1 MLNIVYSN
9 RYEVLRQCLIENLRT
24 GYSHPD
30 ADPVFSPLQ
39 VIVPG
44 DAVSDDLMRAMA
56 GHPDA
61 RGVCM
66 GLEMLWMSGWMRPYG
81 SLWLG
86 KGEIGKTLEWII
98 WDILDKGALEKEVL
112 GELGHF
118 LEKTKAMPVRKYEL
132 AIRIA
137 AVFTKY
143 INYRFDWVL
152 EWLEEA
158 DRAGHG
164 TSDRL
169 EVQRQLR
176 DRHPDMIWQKAL
188 WRKIRDSLE
197 RSAPRRQDARGK
209 DLIDLV
215 RRIPESLAEF
225 DGRNPP
231 DGRAL
236 HFFMPQ
242 ILPPLALPFL
252 AKEARQRE
260 VWLYLMNPCK
270 EYWFGADGRWFGSR
284 YEEWQTDNAFLH
296 RNASST
302 RALIDRIWRFA
313 PEEAG
318 QAVPLHEE
326 VAAEKQG
333 PPVHKMPHG
342 IPWNDLTETRI
353 ASVCQ
358 QDQADTPF
366 VNSHMIYVRRQ
377 GQSLLDRIADSIL
390 FDEPLEAG
398 AFSPQED
405 RSLRILK
412 ASGFV
417 RQVEAVIDWIHA
429 FKRDDPGL
437 KPEDILV
444 VTPQINEMAPLIQ
457 GVMASQP
464 EGQQIAYRILGRT
477 ELSVNTV
484 ASAILKTG
492 RLVHSMMSAAAFS
505 EVLSLPLMTACWGIS
520 LEDVQVISRWLG
532 AAGFRYGIDDGHLE
546 RLSATGMVNGA
557 GISDGTLERA
567 MERLVLGRLTAEGHY
582 QPYGDVLPV
591 YGTENA
597 GFDSVSDA
605 EGAERLDVLTNIFIA
620 LKSLYGQ
627 TFEKQTPDGWCCW
640 VESLLESLFPVG
652 IDQKEILADIGSFR
666 RVLAAE
672 TEIMVAVL
680 GDGLMPF
687 EVFWMALEKGFVE
700 SPGHQHQDGC
710 VVFAGMQDFRGLPFR
725 AIAMIGMDDGPV
737 FPGVNRAEEFDLTQ
751 PSEGLPEAQKRL
763 VRRRG
768 DRDSR
773 EDNRN
778 VFLDL
783 LLAAQDRLLI
793 VYDAGPEPAV
803 PAKAMN
809 PSIVVQDLLFWL
821 GESGL
826 DTKDITS
833 ILPLTR
839 YSAGNLWRMVDD
851 GSGRVAD
858 DGESAIRYFRTSDRQ
873 IESALASKDKPSEGM
888 FAAGSR
894 PLDSVWSEAS
904 TGTVALP
911 FSELMAVWNR
921 PDTFVRKAVGMADVG
936 WLEMD
941 RTPQIQMP
949 EDRLFQK
956 PLEKRILACLRRGES
971 VDFLDDDPRI
981 GCQDI
986 RHDLLEPVRLAMADA
1001 NALLESLECD
1011 GFEKRFQPVQ
1021 VPMDGLTVEIA
1032 VPEMEHCGGGIY
1044 GQEGYV
1050 QVASSS
1056 RDWTSARLL
1065 HLLVSASDRPLPM
1078 YIVSWGKEGSGLQ
1091 RLPVFPE
1098 AEARQFLL
1106 ALCQLYRKV
1115 VNDKTV
1121 FPDAYSNG
1129 FSGGPERP
1137 RFNPFWRHD
1146 EAWQD
1151 EKNDQKKEADRLLEG
1166 ILLTET
1172 LKSGDGKKDGRR
1184 SGGKNT
1190 VAELCGQIM
1199 KLMAAE
1205 AGQELEDA

>member
-1 MLNIVYSN
+1 MLNIIYSN
-9 RYEVLRQCLIENLRT
+9 RYEVLRQCLIENLRLD
-24 GYSHPD
+24 YSN
-30 ADPVFSPLQ
+30 ATIDPVFSPLQ
-39 VIVPG
+39 VIVPS

-56 GHPDA
+56 RHPDA
-61 RGVCM
+61 KGVCM

-86 KGEIGKTLEWII
+86 KGEIGKTLEWMI
-98 WDILDKGALEKEVL
+98 WDILDKGALDKDVL

-118 LEKTKAMPVRKYEL
+118 LEKTKALPVRKYEL

-152 EWLEEA
+152 EWLEEE
-158 DRAGHG
+158 GG
-164 TSDRL
+164 TGQGVSARL
-169 EVQRQLR
+169 ETQRQLR

-188 WRKIRDSLE
+188 WEKIRDGLGQ
-197 RSAPRRQDARGK
+197 RGHRKQDARGK
-209 DLIDLV
+209 DLIGLV

-225 DGRNPP
+225 DSQDPP
-231 DGRAL
+231 DSRAL

-252 AKEARQRE
+252 AKEASHRE

-313 PEEAG
+313 PEEVG
-318 QAVPLHEE
+318 QVVPLHEE
-326 VAAEKQG
+326 AVAEKQRT
-333 PPVHKMPHG
+333 VQKKPHG

-353 ASVCQ
+353 SSVCQ
-358 QDQADTPF
+358 LDQADTPF
-366 VNSHMIYVRRQ
+366 VNSHMVYVRRQ
-377 GQSLLDRIADSIL
+377 GKSLLDRIADSIL
-390 FDEPLEAG
+390 FDRPLEAG
-398 AFSPQED
+398 GFAPQED

-444 VTPQINEMAPLIQ
+444 VTPQIDEMAPLIQ

-492 RLVHSMMSAAAFS
+492 RLVYSMMSAAAFS
-505 EVLSLPLMTACWGIS
+505 EALSLPLLTACWGIS
-520 LEDVQVISRWLG
+520 LEDVQVITRWLA

-546 RLSATGMVNGA
+546 RLSATGQVKGA
-557 GISDGTLERA
+557 GVSDGTLERA
-567 MERLVLGRLTAEGHY
+567 MERLVLGRLTAEGRY

-591 YGTENA
+591 YGTENT

-605 EGAERLDVLTNIFIA
+605 EGAERLDVLTNIFMA
-620 LKSLYGQ
+620 LKALYGR
-627 TFEKQTPDGWCCW
+627 TFEQQTPYGWCRW
-640 VESLLESLFPVG
+640 VEDLLESLFPVG
-652 IDQKEILADIGSFR
+652 IDQKETLADIGSFR
-666 RVLAAE
+666 KTLTAE
-672 TEIMVAVL
+672 TETMAAVL
-680 GDGLMPF
+680 GDAQMPF

-700 SPGHQHQDGC
+700 SPGRQHPDGC
-710 VVFAGMQDFRGLPFR
+710 VTFAGMQDFRGLPFR
-725 AIAMIGMDDGPV
+725 AIAMVGMDDGPV

-751 PSEGLPEAQKRL
+751 PLESMPEAQKRL

-793 VYDAGPEPAV
+793 VYDAGPEPTV
-803 PAKAMN
+803 PAKALN

-826 DTKDITS
+826 DTNAITS
-833 ILPLTR
+833 VLPLTR
-839 YSAGNLWRMVDD
+839 YSTGNLWHMADD
-851 GSGRVAD
+851 GSGID
-858 DGESAIRYFRTSDRQ
+858 DDGGESAIRFFRTSDPQ
-873 IESALASKDKPSEGM
+873 IESALGSRERLSEGM
-888 FAAGSR
+888 FVAGSG
-894 PLDSVWSEAS
+894 PLDPVFSEGA
-904 TGTVALP
+904 TGTVMLP
-911 FSELMAVWNR
+911 FSALMAVWNR
-921 PDTFVRKAVGMADVG
+921 PDTFVRKTIGMADVG
-936 WLEMD
+936 WLERDM
-941 RTPQIQMP
+941 TPQIQMP
-949 EDRLFQK
+949 GDRLFQK
-956 PLEKRILACLRRGES
+956 PLEKRILACLRRGET

-986 RHDLLEPVRLAMADA
+986 RHDLLEPVRQAMADA

-1011 GFEKRFQPVQ
+1011 GFEKRFSPVQ
-1021 VPMDGLTVEIA
+1021 VVTEGLTVEIV
-1032 VPEMEHCGGGIY
+1032 VPEMEHCRGGIY

-1050 QVASSS
+1050 RVASSS
-1056 RDWTSARLL
+1056 RDRTSSWLL
-1065 HLLVSASDRPLPM
+1065 HLLISASDRPLPM
-1078 YIVSWGKEGSGLQ
+1078 YIVSWGKEGTELQ

-1121 FPDAYSNG
+1121 FPDPYSNG
-1129 FSGGPERP
+1129 FGGGPERP

-1151 EKNDQKKEADRLLEG
+1151 EKNDLKKKADRLLEDVLS
-1166 ILLTET
+1166 IET
-1172 LKSGDGKKDGRR
+1172 LESGDRKKAGRLR
-1184 SGGKNT
+1184 GGKNT

-1199 KLMAAE
+1199 ELMAAE
-1205 AGQELEDA
+1205 TGQGLEDA